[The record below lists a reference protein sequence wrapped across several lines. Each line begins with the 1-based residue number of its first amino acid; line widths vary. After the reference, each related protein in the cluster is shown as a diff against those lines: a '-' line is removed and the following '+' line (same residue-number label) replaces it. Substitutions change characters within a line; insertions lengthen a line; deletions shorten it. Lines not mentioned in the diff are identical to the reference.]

1 MAETV
6 LLQELL
12 NRGGALLDTDGLFGK
27 ATTAAVQEF
36 QSHASLP
43 ATGVADVATW
53 AALRKLKEP
62 SRSIPCKAVTFIC
75 REEVGSRKYYD
86 TKCASPIRPGFES
99 GVTIGVGYDLG
110 YQEEFERDWAKVLSA
125 EHLAALRPWVGTKGK
140 LADAA
145 IPLLAHIVIPWQGAW
160 TVFIKRTLPQEIA
173 RTRKVFKRP
182 RKMSALSFGALVSLV
197 YNRGTGMT
205 DPANEP
211 GKRLEMREIR
221 DALAVGDLIAV
232 PAALRRMKRHWPGTA
247 LADRREREAQLFE
260 EGM

>member
-1 MAETV
+1 MPETM

-27 ATTAAVQEF
+27 ATKAAVQEF
-36 QSHASLP
+36 QSRVDLP
-43 ATGVADVATW
+43 VTGVANAATW

-86 TKCASPIRPGFES
+86 TKCACPIRPGFES

-110 YQEEFERDWAKVLSA
+110 YQTEFERDWGKVLTA
-125 EHLAALRPWVGTKGK
+125 EHLAALRPWLGKKGK
-140 LADAA
+140 VADPA
-145 IPLLAHIVIPWQGAW
+145 IPLLAHVVIPWEAAW
-160 TVFIKRTLPQEIA
+160 SVFLKRTLPQEIA
-173 RTRKVFKRP
+173 RTRKAFKRP
-182 RKMSALSFGALVSLV
+182 RKMSALSFGALVSLI
-197 YNRGTGMT
+197 YNRGTGMK
-205 DPANEP
+205 DPPTEP

-221 DALAVGDLIAV
+221 DALAVGDLGAV